1 MSVELPVRVVLLQM
15 GPGRSSC
22 RERGVCDSLQPE
34 DDPDGSVALKHSL
47 D

>member
-22 RERGVCDSLQPE
+22 RVRGVCDALHPE
-34 DDPDGSVALKHSL
+34 DDADGSVALKHL
-47 D
+47 ID